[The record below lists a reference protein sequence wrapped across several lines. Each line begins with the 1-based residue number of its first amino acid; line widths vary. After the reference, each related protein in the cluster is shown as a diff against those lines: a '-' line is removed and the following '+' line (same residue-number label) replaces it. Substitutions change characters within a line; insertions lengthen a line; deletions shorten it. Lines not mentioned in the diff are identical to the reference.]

1 MKRIFRGGLLSYGS
15 FLASKLT
22 TFAATLVLARILVPE
37 DFGLV
42 GYALL
47 MLGFLTVLKSVGMGR
62 AMIYR
67 QDLDRDAQGEVFVLS
82 MLFAIVFTAVAWA
95 LAPAV
100 AAFFHAPQLTL
111 VARVLSLSFI
121 LNALG
126 EAHESQLK
134 KRMQFGRWLVPEVT
148 FSVVRGVV
156 SVGLA
161 LAGAGYWS
169 LVWGQLAGDAVHT
182 LTCWTLFPWL
192 PRLRLRRET
201 ATTLLR
207 YGLHVALLELIALVV
222 INADEVIV
230 GRRLGTA
237 ALGIYALAYAL
248 PQILTIN
255 LSSAVS
261 VAVFPA
267 FATVQHDLGALRAG
281 YLDVLRWTS
290 LVLAPVGAGLFAIA
304 PAFVHTFY
312 TEPWWPMIPVV
323 QALAIYGAIFAIGWS
338 SGDVW
343 LAIGRPD
350 LQWKLD
356 GAQMVVLVPVLLAGA
371 ALGGI
376 TGVAVAQVVAILP
389 YSAARFW
396 LVHRTLGL
404 GFGELAERIAVPV
417 TAAAAAAATAIA
429 VRSTAG
435 SSLPDGALLG
445 LQIGVGAVVYASA
458 VLWFDGD
465 LRARS
470 LPRSR
475 RTPAVEP

>member
-1 MKRIFRGGLLSYGS
+1 
-15 FLASKLT
+15 
-22 TFAATLVLARILVPE
+22 VLVPS

-67 QDLDRDAQGEVFVLS
+67 QDLDRDEQGEVFVLS
-82 MLFAIVFTAVAWA
+82 MLFAIAFTAVAFV

-100 AAFFHAPQLTL
+100 AAFFHAPRLTL

-134 KRMQFGRWLVPEVT
+134 KRMQFGRWLVPEVV
-148 FSVVRGVV
+148 FSVVRGGVAV
-156 SVGLA
+156 SLA

-182 LTCWTLFPWL
+182 LTCWRLFPWR
-192 PRLRLRRET
+192 PRLRLRRAT
-201 ATTLLR
+201 AGRLLH
-207 YGLHVALLELIALVV
+207 YGLQVTLLELIALVV

-230 GRRLGTA
+230 GRRLGSA
-237 ALGIYALAYAL
+237 ALGIYALAYTL

-267 FATVQHDLGALRAG
+267 FATVQHDLAALRAG

-290 LVLAPVGAGLFAIA
+290 LVLAPVGAGLFAAA
-304 PAFVHTFY
+304 PAFVHAFY
-312 TEPWWPMIPVV
+312 TRPWWPMIPVV

-356 GAQMVVLVPVLLAGA
+356 GAQMLVLVPVLVAGA

-376 TGVAVAQVVAILP
+376 TGVAVAQVVAIVP

-396 LVHRTLGL
+396 LAHRTLGL
-404 GFGELAERIAVPV
+404 GVRELVGRIVVPV
-417 TAAAAAAATAIA
+417 AGACAAAAAAIA
-429 VRSTAG
+429 VGSTPGAAFPAG
-435 SSLPDGALLG
+435 AMLAL
-445 LQIGVGAVVYASA
+445 QVVVGAVVYGCA

-470 LPRSR
+470 LPWVR
-475 RTPAVEP
+475 RIRTAGP